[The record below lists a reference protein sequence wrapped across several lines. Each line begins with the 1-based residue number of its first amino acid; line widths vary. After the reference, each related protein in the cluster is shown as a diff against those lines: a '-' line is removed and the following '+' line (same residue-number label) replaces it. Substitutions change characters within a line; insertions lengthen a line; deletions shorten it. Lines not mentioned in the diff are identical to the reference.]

1 VFLVLVAFSNRMGWR
16 RKKLREFAVANVGSN
31 LMKAVLLDKPGP
43 PSSLRI
49 GEISIPRPGVD
60 EALIRVCATSLNP
73 VDYKVA
79 AQGYEGWNYPH
90 VLGVD
95 VAGVIETLGEG
106 VDLWNLG
113 DRVFYHTTWRKDG
126 SYAEFNVAPAH
137 TFARVPE
144 RISFVEAA
152 TLPCAALT
160 AYCALYRRL
169 HIREG
174 DIVLVHAAAGGVG
187 GFAIQLA
194 KAAKAFV
201 IGTCSAPNTQY
212 VRELG
217 ADEVINYRSED
228 VFQRAKAIA
237 GDRGID
243 AIVDTIGPSN
253 GVDNLGL
260 LGPEGGLACIA
271 GIPDLSVVPDLPY
284 SISIHDIGLG
294 GVLASPAFRRR
305 QEDLGRMATELMALV
320 QDGKIRPTV
329 AEQITLEAIPK
340 ALERLAEGH
349 VRGKIVA
356 RVQN

>member
-1 VFLVLVAFSNRMGWR
+1 
-16 RKKLREFAVANVGSN
+16 
-31 LMKAVLLDKPGP
+31 MKAVLLDKPGP
-43 PSSLRI
+43 PSSLRV

-60 EALIRVCATSLNP
+60 EALVRVCATSLNP

-79 AQGYEGWNYPH
+79 AQGYEGWRYPH

-95 VAGVIETLGEG
+95 VAGVIETIGEG
-106 VDLWNLG
+106 VVSWNRG
-113 DRVFYHTTWRKDG
+113 DQVFYHTTWRKDG
-126 SYAEFNVAPAH
+126 SYAEYNVAPPH
-137 TFARVPE
+137 TFARIPDG
-144 RISFVEAA
+144 ISFIDAA

-160 AYCALYRRL
+160 AYCALHRRL
-169 HIREG
+169 HVREG
-174 DIVLVHAAAGGVG
+174 DMVLVHAAAGGVG
-187 GFAIQLA
+187 GFAVQLA

-201 IGTCSAPNTQY
+201 IGTCSASNAKY

-243 AIVDTIGPSN
+243 AIIDNIGPGN
-253 GVDNLGL
+253 GVNNLGL

-271 GIPDLSVVPDLPY
+271 GIPDLSAVPDLPY

-294 GVLASPAFRRR
+294 GVMVSPAFRRR
-305 QEDLGRMATELMALV
+305 QEDLGRMATELMTLV
-320 QDGKIRPTV
+320 EVGKIIPTV
-329 AEQITLEAIPK
+329 AEQISLEAIPK
-340 ALERLAEGH
+340 ALERLAQGH

-356 RVQN
+356 IVQS

>member
-1 VFLVLVAFSNRMGWR
+1 
-16 RKKLREFAVANVGSN
+16 
-31 LMKAVLLDKPGP
+31 MKAVLLDRPGP

-49 GEISIPRPGVD
+49 GEISTPHPQHG
-60 EALIRVCATSLNP
+60 EALVRVFATSLNP

-95 VAGVIETLGEG
+95 VAGVLEMLGEG
-106 VDLWNLG
+106 VDSWKPG
-113 DRVFYHTTWRKDG
+113 ERVFYHTTWRRDG
-126 SYAEFNVAPAH
+126 SYAEFNIAPAH
-137 TFARVPE
+137 TFARIPDE
-144 RISFVEAA
+144 ISFVDAA
-152 TLPCAALT
+152 TLPCAGLT
-160 AYCALYRRL
+160 AYSALYRRL
-169 HIREG
+169 HVREG

-187 GFAIQLA
+187 GFAVQLA

-201 IGTCSAPNTQY
+201 VGTCSPANGQY
-212 VRELG
+212 VLGLG
-217 ADEVINYRSED
+217 ADEVIDYRSGD

-237 GDRGID
+237 GPRGID
-243 AIVDTIGPSN
+243 AVVDCIGPN
-253 GVDNLGL
+253 NRVDNLGL

-294 GVLASPAFRRR
+294 GVLVSPAFRRR
-305 QEDLGRMATELMALV
+305 QEDLGRMATELMTLV
-320 QDGKIRPTV
+320 QDGKIKPTV
-329 AEQITLEAIPK
+329 TEQITLESIPQ

-356 RVQN
+356 SVTSA

>member
-1 VFLVLVAFSNRMGWR
+1 
-16 RKKLREFAVANVGSN
+16 
-31 LMKAVLLDKPGP
+31 MKAVLLDKPGP

-60 EALIRVCATSLNP
+60 EALVRVCATSLNP

-79 AQGYEGWNYPH
+79 ARRYDGWRYPH

-95 VAGVIETLGEG
+95 VAGVIETIGEG
-106 VDLWNLG
+106 VLSWNRG
-113 DRVFYHTTWRKDG
+113 DQVFYHTTWRKDG

-137 TFARVPE
+137 TFARIPE
-144 RISFVEAA
+144 GISFVEAA

-169 HIREG
+169 HVREG

-187 GFAIQLA
+187 GFAVQLA

-201 IGTCSAPNTQY
+201 IGTCSASNAKY

-228 VFQRAKAIA
+228 VFQRARAIA

-243 AIVDTIGPSN
+243 VIIDNIGPGN

-260 LGPEGGLACIA
+260 LGPEGRLACIA
-271 GIPDLSVVPDLPY
+271 GIPDLSVVPRSSLFDLNSRY
-284 SISIHDIGLG
+284 RFGRSYGLAGLSAAARGFGSNGDRVDGAGTGREDQTDRGGTNYNGSNSERIGTT
-294 GVLASPAFRRR
+294 
-305 QEDLGRMATELMALV
+305 GRGA
-320 QDGKIRPTV
+320 RP
-329 AEQITLEAIPK
+329 
-340 ALERLAEGH
+340 R
-349 VRGKIVA
+349 
-356 RVQN
+356 